1 MDLSP
6 DGFVRRRKRITLV
19 AAVLVVV
26 GCGGSGP
33 GRPQK
38 PPEQGKE
45 VQSASQARA
54 KASFLTLDSIPRGA
68 RDAFAAQAP
77 EFVPWSADRYL
88 PADRDSTRMSRDE
101 GLSLVR
107 ARFRGP
113 NAVDYV
119 LAGYDR
125 ERSGLRGLRIVA
137 ILAEPAG
144 AYKVITVSEGPE
156 VPDSLAAKPNRYL
169 AVDTTAVAGKVDL
182 LVIPLLAG
190 PPASTERYTWVPARG
205 QFLIVTPN

>member
-1 MDLSP
+1 MDLSL
-6 DGFVRRRKRITLV
+6 GSFVRRRTRITLV
-19 AAVLVVV
+19 AAVMVVV

-45 VQSASQARA
+45 PQSASQARA

-68 RDAFAAQAP
+68 RDALAAQAP
-77 EFVPWSADRYL
+77 DFVPWSPDSYL
-88 PADRDSTRMSRDE
+88 PAGRDSTRMSRDE

-107 ARFRGP
+107 ARFRAP

-125 ERSGLRGLRIVA
+125 RLRGLRIVA
-137 ILAEPAG
+137 ILAEPAA
-144 AYKVITVSEGPE
+144 AYKVISVSEGPE
-156 VPDSLAAKPNRYL
+156 RPDSLGTKPDRYL
-169 AVDTTAVAGKVDL
+169 GVDSTAVAGRIDL
-182 LVIPLLAG
+182 LVTPVAG
-190 PPASTERYTWVPARG
+190 GAPVNTQRYTWVPARG
-205 QFLIVTPN
+205 QFLLVTPD